1 MDGDTTWR
9 SAFGSRHLT
18 VKVLQTGALALALA
32 LAVSARAADER
43 AVQSRV
49 APVYPEIAKRL
60 KISGAVKVEA
70 TVDAAGRVKDVK
82 TLSGNHM
89 LAVAAEDAVRGW
101 KFVPGAGVS
110 TVQVDVNFGA
120 SN

>member
-1 MDGDTTWR
+1 MSGDTTWR
-9 SAFGSRHLT
+9 RVSGLRHFT
-18 VKVLQTGALALALA
+18 VKVLRAGALALVMAM
-32 LAVSARAADER
+32 AVSARAAEER

-60 KISGAVKVEA
+60 KIAGVVKVEA
-70 TVDAAGRVKDVK
+70 TVDAAGKVKDVK

-101 KFVPGAGVS
+101 KFAPGAGVS
-110 TVQVDVNFGA
+110 TVQIDINFAAG
-120 SN
+120 N

>member
-18 VKVLQTGALALALA
+18 VKVLQAGALALVMALA
-32 LAVSARAADER
+32 ISARAADER

-60 KISGAVKVEA
+60 KIAGVVKVEV
-70 TVDAAGRVKDVK
+70 TVDAAGKVKDVK

-101 KFVPGAGVS
+101 KFAPGAGVS
-110 TVQVDVNFGA
+110 TVQVDINFAAG
-120 SN
+120 N

>member
-9 SAFGSRHLT
+9 HVFGLRHFT
-18 VKVLQTGALALALA
+18 VNVLQAGALALVMA
-32 LAVSARAADER
+32 LAVSARAAEER

-60 KISGAVKVEA
+60 KIAGVVKVEV

-89 LAVAAEDAVRGW
+89 LAAAAEDAVRGW
-101 KFVPGAGVS
+101 KFAPGAGIS
-110 TVQVDVNFGA
+110 TVQLEINFATG
-120 SN
+120 N